1 MQNADEG
8 LFTSKAPFHSY
19 SVLDKIYIYTYIAL
33 KANYQLIYKHPVFS
47 AFHFN
52 SVLAVKVWLWFF
64 QLIIFSITFFEK

>member
-1 MQNADEG
+1 MQNAEEG

-19 SVLDKIYIYTYIAL
+19 SVWDKIYIYGTESKLPAYLQTSSIL
-33 KANYQLIYKHPVFS
+33 SIS
-47 AFHFN
+47 FN